1 MPLKAVLSP
10 KLWSRALLAAMTAS
24 IVFAFPYLA
33 ESKSSSAKDDV
44 AAVLQ
49 LQADAWNQGDLDKFM
64 SAYLNSEETSYTSGG
79 TEVWGYKALHD
90 RYQNKYGK
98 SPETMGKLSF
108 SDLKCFDLGS
118 KNELAIGRWH
128 LELKTTTLDG
138 VFSLVLVKSKDGWK
152 ILHDHTSL
160 SADKKS

>member
-1 MPLKAVLSP
+1 MPLKAVLCRNLLSNV
-10 KLWSRALLAAMTAS
+10 LLAALIAS
-24 IVFAFPYLA
+24 SAFAFPNAA

-44 AAVLQ
+44 TAVLQ
-49 LQADAWNQGDLDKFM
+49 TQADAWNKGDLDKFM
-64 SAYLNSEETSYTSGG
+64 SAYLDSEETSYTSGG

-138 VFSLVLVKSKDGWK
+138 VFSLVLVKGKDGWK